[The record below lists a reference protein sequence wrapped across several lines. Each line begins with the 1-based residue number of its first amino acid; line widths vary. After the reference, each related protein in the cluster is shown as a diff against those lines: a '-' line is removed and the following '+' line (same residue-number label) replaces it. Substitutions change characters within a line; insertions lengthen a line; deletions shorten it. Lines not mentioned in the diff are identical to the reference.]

1 MNWIERF
8 ARKTYVYER
17 NIAPGYWSH
26 PLLRHLGLPETW
38 PGSWKNF
45 EPKQQAFYL
54 ILENFCPPANLQG
67 ISRLLPA
74 IKYTVRILL
83 RKESSLEAQE
93 VVEEFEQRTIDYI
106 RRKAP
111 NAEQRILTRRKL
123 ADIRFLGLWRF
134 HFHCSQI
141 DRAELNRDLQRR
153 LASQKRFD
161 ARKTPYLKHGK
172 LDMVY
177 QAIGP
182 ALHVCLRRRL
192 RDRFRIHDQPLE
204 WEDELAL
211 IYGVSLD
218 CEHTVQIAHL
228 VLPPSYEDAGP
239 NELVKKVDEF
249 LRTAHKLIN
258 FPEQQRAKHLENI
271 PSLLHPFIHPVAN
284 VSRLLKS
291 YGALHQKK
299 KRSFHG
305 RRPRQPFKRVR
316 GRLVSQGEY
325 VEEATEAVEASV
337 GTTLHPPFRP
347 ILGIPDDKETE
358 ATFVRQYGIAPQIA
372 HDAGETEDDYAGPSR
387 FEIPATWLSDP
398 YLTAIKHKVQM
409 ESAILDPAPPIWSAR
424 CLMVSTIK
432 NYLSAAKRRPAP
444 VRLISMLALFSGL
457 SPRDIASIQFDIPE
471 CLQEGLSQGI
481 EHLDSNTYQQLISL
495 RDHSPL
501 YLDAEKCLLVY
512 ALDSDRVAYFDEQ
525 VPEFADACLPGSFL
539 VAIRLPPIVRNAL
552 IECDVD
558 ELKSHFGEWADM
570 LAEAGRISSE
580 NVTPAR
586 LRATFRSLF
595 VGQMGMPELFA
606 NLISHNIPIQNRA
619 QHFYAN
625 IDLAVLN
632 RCYMEAAVAI
642 QKLLDHHEDVANLSE
657 QPPASSKFRTG
668 SRLVPVH
675 DRLRQ
680 YFFELHASFSPY
692 LDAGVWDAE
701 TWNRLNLFVFRL
713 LQLSLGTRP
722 MRDRLPTWDDVSLK
736 LGWLRVSDKDNLH
749 YFESRLIP
757 LPSLLLAW
765 MKFIKQN
772 QPRAFWHLNLPLA
785 LDIGVISTS
794 PCRHAFVF
802 ADTESNQLRPFH
814 VDDLSKIESGIPFSV
829 PWRWRANALRHHLL
843 TRLLNAG
850 TNQSIIDFIMGHKHS
865 GGEPFG
871 RFSLA
876 HMPTIANQAKEAV
889 DQHVISPLKIPE
901 PPVQ

>member
-1 MNWIERF
+1 
-8 ARKTYVYER
+8 
-17 NIAPGYWSH
+17 
-26 PLLRHLGLPETW
+26 
-38 PGSWKNF
+38 
-45 EPKQQAFYL
+45 
-54 ILENFCPPANLQG
+54 
-67 ISRLLPA
+67 
-74 IKYTVRILL
+74 
-83 RKESSLEAQE
+83 
-93 VVEEFEQRTIDYI
+93 
-106 RRKAP
+106 
-111 NAEQRILTRRKL
+111 
-123 ADIRFLGLWRF
+123 
-134 HFHCSQI
+134 
-141 DRAELNRDLQRR
+141 
-153 LASQKRFD
+153 
-161 ARKTPYLKHGK
+161 
-172 LDMVY
+172 
-177 QAIGP
+177 
-182 ALHVCLRRRL
+182 
-192 RDRFRIHDQPLE
+192 
-204 WEDELAL
+204 
-211 IYGVSLD
+211 
-218 CEHTVQIAHL
+218 
-228 VLPPSYEDAGP
+228 
-239 NELVKKVDEF
+239 
-249 LRTAHKLIN
+249 
-258 FPEQQRAKHLENI
+258 
-271 PSLLHPFIHPVAN
+271 
-284 VSRLLKS
+284 
-291 YGALHQKK
+291 
-299 KRSFHG
+299 
-305 RRPRQPFKRVR
+305 
-316 GRLVSQGEY
+316 
-325 VEEATEAVEASV
+325 
-337 GTTLHPPFRP
+337 
-347 ILGIPDDKETE
+347 
-358 ATFVRQYGIAPQIA
+358 
-372 HDAGETEDDYAGPSR
+372 
-387 FEIPATWLSDP
+387 
-398 YLTAIKHKVQM
+398 
-409 ESAILDPAPPIWSAR
+409 
-424 CLMVSTIK
+424 
-432 NYLSAAKRRPAP
+432 
-444 VRLISMLALFSGL
+444 MLALFSGL

-570 LAEAGRISSE
+570 LAEVGRISSE

-772 QPRAFWHLNLPLA
+772 QSRAFWHLNLPLA